1 MTIRID
7 PRWPLVWRD
16 PHTLQIGID
25 PPRVVLQRVSILEE
39 RLVSAL
45 ALGVMLDGMDVLAG
59 GNHAVVV
66 DLLERLA
73 PVLQAPVPR
82 SVGTTVAISGTGRFV
97 ELSARLLGE
106 TGIRVLVSE
115 SSAPLVEAAPAL
127 AIVVGHSVL
136 APRLHAVWLRRDI
149 PHLPVLFTES
159 AVHLGP
165 FVEPG
170 IGPCLACIELHRR
183 DADPAWPTIAT
194 QLLSRSRRTEPPA
207 LATEAAAALCRMVM
221 ERLENGPLDAL
232 SLRIS
237 VSGERSR
244 HPWTVHPEC
253 SCGGLDGSLSR
264 ALPGS
269 DSASVRLA
277 THQSHSP
284 MTVRGSAAR
293 G

>member
-16 PHTLQIGID
+16 PHTLQVGID
-25 PPRVVLQRVSILEE
+25 PPRVVLRRVSVLEE
-39 RLVSAL
+39 RLVSAMS
-45 ALGVMLDGMDVLAG
+45 LGIMLDGLDVLAG

-66 DLLERLA
+66 DLLDRLA

-82 SVGTTVAISGTGRFV
+82 SRGTTVAVSGAGRFV
-97 ELSARLLGE
+97 DLGARLLGE
-106 TGIRVLVSE
+106 AGIRVLVSE
-115 SSAPLVEAAPAL
+115 DPASLVAAAPTL
-127 AIVVGHSVL
+127 AIVVGHGVL
-136 APRLHAVWLRRDI
+136 APRLHSVWLRRDV

-165 FVEPG
+165 CVEPG

-194 QLLSRSRRTEPPA
+194 QLLARPRRTEPPA

-221 ERLENGPLDAL
+221 ERLENGPVDATA
-232 SLRIS
+232 LRIS

-253 SCGGLDGSLSR
+253 SCGGLESAFSR
-264 ALPGS
+264 ELTGT
-269 DSASVRLA
+269 DSASGQLA
-277 THQSHSP
+277 IPQSRP
-284 MTVRGSAAR
+284 PTTVQGSAGRA
-293 G
+293 

>member
-25 PPRVVLQRVSILEE
+25 PPRVVLQRVSVLEE

-45 ALGVMLDGMDVLAG
+45 TLGIMLDGLEVLAG

-82 SVGTTVAISGTGRFV
+82 SRGTTVAISGSGRFV
-97 ELSARLLGE
+97 ELGARLLGE
-106 TGIRVLVSE
+106 AGIRVLVSE
-115 SSAPLVEAAPAL
+115 VPTPLVEAAPSL
-127 AIVVGHSVL
+127 AIVVGHGVL
-136 APRLHAVWLRRDI
+136 APRLHSVWLRRDI
-149 PHLPVLFTES
+149 PHLAVLFTES

-170 IGPCLACIELHRR
+170 IGPCLACLELHRR

-194 QLLSRSRRTEPPA
+194 QLLSRSRRTEPPT
-207 LATEAAAALCRMVM
+207 LATEAAAVLCRIVM
-221 ERLENGPLDAL
+221 ERLENGPAEAS

-244 HPWTVHPEC
+244 HAWTAHPEC
-253 SCGGLDGSLSR
+253 ACGGLESALSR
-264 ALPGS
+264 GLTGT
-269 DSASVRLA
+269 DSASGPLA
-277 THQSHSP
+277 IHRSQPPT
-284 MTVRGSAAR
+284 TVRDSVGHA
-293 G
+293 